1 MRLIACL
8 GSLSVLA
15 RSTDWQIV
23 CTKRKE
29 MKIQKRKISAEWFIL
44 SFQNIL
50 HIVSSNQSLNLFR
63 KTTKMSWIKKLLYDR
78 DFLVI
83 IWPPPHVSICQNTKN
98 LLDPTKLYKFCGPG
112 GILRKFYLG
121 SSCTLIK
128 YPFLFLY
135 FHVPSLWPNGLSG
148 FPGAYWQAH
157 KARLVLCRLAWIYF
171 SADLLSTF
179 DHRTFY

>member
-1 MRLIACL
+1 
-8 GSLSVLA
+8 
-15 RSTDWQIV
+15 
-23 CTKRKE
+23 
-29 MKIQKRKISAEWFIL
+29 
-44 SFQNIL
+44 
-50 HIVSSNQSLNLFR
+50 
-63 KTTKMSWIKKLLYDR
+63 MSWINKLLYDR

-83 IWPPPHVSICQNTKN
+83 IWSPPHASICQNTKN

-112 GILRKFYLG
+112 GILTKFFLG

-128 YPFLFLY
+128 YPFLFLN

-179 DHRTFY
+179 DHRTFYQSYFLMKYFSVALLNRKDRYLFHFENHLCFIWWMSPRYVSNLVMKSFTLWVEGAFRSN